1 VIAISCG
8 SQGGFPVTHL
18 RNMMLEELQRRN
30 YSPET
35 IRLYLF
41 AVKDFAGYFG
51 QRPDKL
57 GPEHLRQYQ
66 LHLLNERKLAVG
78 SVIARTSALRFFF
91 IKVLRR
97 PQREIDLVYPKR
109 QDRLPVILS
118 EEEVARLIESAITS
132 YHRVILM
139 TLYGTGLR
147 REELCRLKVTDI
159 DSQRMVVHVRQGKG
173 NKDRDVTLSP
183 RLLEVLR
190 DYWKWRKPKTYLFP
204 SLYHKQPEQPIDSKT
219 VWYAVREAAR
229 RAGIQKK
236 VSPHL
241 LRHSWA
247 THLLE
252 RGTDL
257 KTIQVLLG
265 HVDLEATTIYLHLS
279 QHHMQGVNN
288 PIEALPISGLGDK
301 PSLRPRKGE

>member
-1 VIAISCG
+1 M
-8 SQGGFPVTHL
+8 TDL
-18 RNMMLEELQRRN
+18 RKRMLEELQRRN
-30 YSPET
+30 YSSET
-35 IRLYLF
+35 IRAYLF
-41 AVKDFAGYFG
+41 AVKDFATYFRN
-51 QRPDKL
+51 RPDQL
-57 GPEHLRQYQ
+57 GQEHLRQYQ
-66 LHLLNERKLAVG
+66 LHLLNDRRLAAETIVG
-78 SVIARTSALRFFF
+78 RIAALRFFF
-91 IKVLRR
+91 VKVLRR
-97 PQREIDLVYPKR
+97 PYRQIDLVYPKR
-109 QDRLPVILS
+109 SERLPVILS
-118 EEEVARLIESAITS
+118 EEEVARLIESASTS

-147 REELCRLKVTDI
+147 REELCRLKVTDV
-159 DSQRMVVHVRQGKG
+159 DSQRMVIHVRQGKG
-173 NKDRDVTLSP
+173 NKDRDITLSP

-190 DYWKWRKPKTYLFP
+190 AYWKWRKPKTYLFP
-204 SLYHKQPEQPIDSKT
+204 SPYRSRTERPIDSKT

-229 RAGIQKK
+229 RAGIKKK

-265 HVDLEATTIYLHLS
+265 HFDLEATTIYLHLS
-279 QHHMQGVNN
+279 QRHLQAVNN
-288 PIEALPISGLGDK
+288 PIEALPISGLGAK

>member
-1 VIAISCG
+1 M
-8 SQGGFPVTHL
+8 TDL
-18 RNMMLEELQRRN
+18 RKRMLEELQRRN
-30 YSPET
+30 YSSET
-35 IRLYLF
+35 IRAYLF
-41 AVKDFAGYFG
+41 AVKDFATYFRK
-51 QRPDKL
+51 RPDQL
-57 GPEHLRQYQ
+57 GQEHLRQYQ
-66 LHLLNERKLAVG
+66 LHLLNDRRLAAETIVG
-78 SVIARTSALRFFF
+78 RIAALRFFF
-91 IKVLRR
+91 VKVLRR
-97 PQREIDLVYPKR
+97 PYRQIDLVYPKR
-109 QDRLPVILS
+109 SERLPVILS
-118 EEEVARLIESAITS
+118 EEEVARLIESASTS

-147 REELCRLKVTDI
+147 REELCRLKVTDV
-159 DSQRMVVHVRQGKG
+159 DSQRMVIHVRQGKG
-173 NKDRDVTLSP
+173 NKDRDITLSP

-190 DYWKWRKPKTYLFP
+190 AYWKWRKPKTYLFP
-204 SLYHKQPEQPIDSKT
+204 SPYRSRTERPIDSKT

-229 RAGIQKK
+229 RAGIKKK

-265 HVDLEATTIYLHLS
+265 HFDLEATTIYLHLS
-279 QHHMQGVNN
+279 QRHLQAVNN
-288 PIEALPISGLGDK
+288 PIEALPISGLGAK

>member
-1 VIAISCG
+1 
-8 SQGGFPVTHL
+8 
-18 RNMMLEELQRRN
+18 M
-30 YSPET
+30 
-35 IRLYLF
+35 
-41 AVKDFAGYFG
+41 
-51 QRPDKL
+51 
-57 GPEHLRQYQ
+57 RQYQ
-66 LHLLNERKLAVG
+66 LYLLNERKLAVA

-91 IKVLRR
+91 QKVLRR
-97 PQREIDLVYPKR
+97 SYREIDLVYPR
-109 QDRLPVILS
+109 RPERLPVILS
-118 EEEVARLIESAITS
+118 EEEVARLIESANTS

-147 REELCRLKVTDI
+147 REELCRLKVTDV
-159 DSQRMVVHVRQGKG
+159 DSQRMVIHVRQGKG

-190 DYWKWRKPKTYLFP
+190 AYWKWRKPKTFLFP
-204 SLYHKQPEQPIDSKT
+204 SPYRSQNERPIDSKT
-219 VWYAVREAAR
+219 VWYAVRQAAR
-229 RAGIQKK
+229 RAGIKKK

-265 HVDLEATTIYLHLS
+265 HFDLEATTIYLHLS
-279 QHHMQGVNN
+279 QRHLQAVNN
-288 PIEALPISGLGDK
+288 PIEALPVSGLGEK
-301 PSLRPRKGE
+301 PTLRKKKEE

>member
-1 VIAISCG
+1 MTV
-8 SQGGFPVTHL
+8 L
-18 RNMMLEELQRRN
+18 RKRMLEELQRRN
-30 YSPET
+30 YSRET

-147 REELCRLKVTDI
+147 REELCRLKVADI

-190 DYWKWRKPKTYLFP
+190 AYWKWRKPKTYLFP
-204 SLYHKQPEQPIDSKT
+204 SLYRKQPERPIDSKT

-229 RAGIQKK
+229 RAGIKKK

-279 QHHMQGVNN
+279 QRHMQGVNN
-288 PIEALPISGLGDK
+288 PIEALPISGLGAK
-301 PSLRPRKGE
+301 PTLRPRKGE

>member
-1 VIAISCG
+1 
-8 SQGGFPVTHL
+8 
-18 RNMMLEELQRRN
+18 M
-30 YSPET
+30 
-35 IRLYLF
+35 
-41 AVKDFAGYFG
+41 
-51 QRPDKL
+51 
-57 GPEHLRQYQ
+57 
-66 LHLLNERKLAVG
+66 
-78 SVIARTSALRFFF
+78 
-91 IKVLRR
+91 
-97 PQREIDLVYPKR
+97 
-109 QDRLPVILS
+109 ILS
-118 EEEVARLIESAITS
+118 EEEVARLIESASTS

-147 REELCRLKVTDI
+147 REELCRLRVADV
-159 DSQRMVVHVRQGKG
+159 DSQRMVIHVRQGKG

-190 DYWKWRKPKTYLFP
+190 AYWKWRKPKTHLFP
-204 SLYHKQPEQPIDSKT
+204 SPYRSRTDRPIDSKT
-219 VWYAVREAAR
+219 VWHAVRRAAQ
-229 RAGIQKK
+229 RAGIKKK

-265 HVDLEATTIYLHLS
+265 HFDLEATTIYLHLS
-279 QHHMQGVNN
+279 QRHLQSVNN
-288 PIEALPISGLGDK
+288 PIDALPISGLGAK